1 MQRILII
8 GAPGTGKSTLA
19 RIMGLRLGLPVI
31 HLDAEYWQPGWVEPA
46 KDTWAAKVA
55 MLAARE
61 TWVMDGN
68 YSGSWQL
75 RLPRAEAVVWL
86 DLPRRVYLTRTLVR
100 TFGNLGRVRPD
111 LGPDCPERFDWEF
124 VKWVWNY
131 RGRSRNRTI
140 ATLDRVR
147 SDKRVVVLRS
157 PGEVAAFIAGLPA
170 SLMGSGASLGAL
182 G

>member
-19 RIMGLRLGLPVI
+19 RHMGPKLGLPVI
-31 HLDAEYWQPGWVEPA
+31 HLDAEYWRPGWVEPT
-46 KDTWAAKVA
+46 KDEWAVKVA

-61 TWVMDGN
+61 AWVMDGN
-68 YSGSWQL
+68 YSGSWDL

-86 DLPRRVYLTRTLVR
+86 DLPRRVYLARMFVR

-111 LGPDCPERFDWEF
+111 LGQDCPERFDWKF

-131 RGRSRNRTI
+131 RGRSRDKTV

-147 SDKRVVVLRS
+147 SEKRVVILRS
-157 PGEVAAFIAGLPA
+157 PAEVRAFEARLP
-170 SLMGSGASLGAL
+170 GSIVGATA
-182 G
+182 